1 MRTMNKCK
9 SEWMCRGMLQT
20 QLTIEDT
27 YSDLQL
33 TCGYGYVL
41 YFYLNLKME

>member
-41 YFYLNLKME
+41 FLFFI